1 MAYGVPRK
9 NTVKT
14 ILRGSC
20 YNVVSHCHAGWNVVH
35 LLGLSDPPISAS

>member
-20 YNVVSHCHAGWNVVH
+20 YNVLECCAPP
-35 LLGLSDPPISAS
+35 GLE